1 MDRRLHPAS
10 TRLWGQIEM
19 LYRCHLLIPG
29 ENPPL
34 IAGAV
39 ACARLENAPA
49 LIVGKQKYCSSRM
62 GRHKKQFIFSLVKQ
76 RFQWIVMEANARL
89 QRRQCDGGHFESLM
103 NPSKF

>member
-19 LYRCHLLIPG
+19 LYRCHLLRPG

-34 IAGAV
+34 IAVAV

-49 LIVGKQKYCSSRM
+49 LIVGKPSTVAVVEWEDTRSSL
-62 GRHKKQFIFSLVKQ
+62 FFSLVKQ

-89 QRRQCDGGHFESLM
+89 QQGR
-103 NPSKF
+103 KK